1 MTGNDQDERDRQIVR
16 KYMGKMNRSLF
27 SWLFVFCSCTFP
39 TTPEKPNIIVIM
51 ADDLGYGDVGAYGAR
66 PENVKTPNI
75 DQLAN
80 KGLKFTSGYCSAS
93 TCTPTRYSFLTGS
106 YAFRKTNTGIAPP
119 NAPAIIQPDTETIA
133 SLLKKA
139 GYKTAVIGKWHLGL
153 GGPEGPDWNGEL
165 KPGPREIGFDYN
177 YLLPTTNDRVP
188 QVYVENHR
196 VKNLDPND
204 PLWVGYEKPSEDY
217 PTGITHRS
225 TLRMNWNDGHNNT
238 IHNGIGRIGFYTGGH
253 SARFRDEDLADEWQK
268 QANRWM
274 EENKNEPFFL
284 FFSSHDIHVPRMPH
298 ERFQG
303 LSGMS
308 YRGDTIVQLDWNVGE
323 IMKTLDRLDLTENTL
338 VIFVSDNGPVLDDG
352 YDDLANE
359 TLGDHKPAGP
369 YAGGKYTIREGG
381 TRTPFITY
389 WKGKIQPG
397 VSDEMVSTIDLAAS
411 MAALAGI
418 DLPDDGLLDSFNV
431 LDALL
436 GKRGAKGREHIV
448 SQDNGLRGSY
458 GLRVG
463 NWKLQRHD
471 ARIMYNGD
479 LSMNTWTVPQFALF
493 NLEEDIEEATD
504 VSDQNQEVFDRL
516 KNQLQSIIDQ
526 GRTRH

>member
-1 MTGNDQDERDRQIVR
+1 
-16 KYMGKMNRSLF
+16 
-27 SWLFVFCSCTFP
+27 
-39 TTPEKPNIIVIM
+39 
-51 ADDLGYGDVGAYGAR
+51 
-66 PENVKTPNI
+66 
-75 DQLAN
+75 
-80 KGLKFTSGYCSAS
+80 
-93 TCTPTRYSFLTGS
+93 
-106 YAFRKTNTGIAPP
+106 
-119 NAPAIIQPDTETIA
+119 
-133 SLLKKA
+133 
-139 GYKTAVIGKWHLGL
+139 
-153 GGPEGPDWNGEL
+153 
-165 KPGPREIGFDYN
+165 
-177 YLLPTTNDRVP
+177 
-188 QVYVENHR
+188 
-196 VKNLDPND
+196 
-204 PLWVGYEKPSEDY
+204 
-217 PTGITHRS
+217 
-225 TLRMNWNDGHNNT
+225 MNWNDGHNNT

-359 TLGDHKPAGP
+359 TLGDHKPAGL
-369 YAGGKYTIREGG
+369 YAGGKYTVREGG